1 MDFTLNEVDPSHQ
14 LIAAFILL
22 DYHKENCFDC
32 LSHEVK
38 WQSITSTMEESQKN
52 SLMISRACFGRA
64 RL

>member
-38 WQSITSTMEESQKN
+38 W
-52 SLMISRACFGRA
+52 
-64 RL
+64 